1 MTRLENVA
9 LIYVKAS
16 VVWECSFARHQE
28 ESRMRARDVMYRA
41 VATTTPETTVE
52 EVARLMINLR
62 ISGVP
67 VLDKNGQLVGIVTE
81 GDLLRRVETGTERRR
96 SPWSEWFSANSRMAA
111 DYIKSHARRVEDVM
125 TREVVSVEELAS
137 LGEIAELMETKRI
150 KRVPVVHDG
159 KIVGIVSRADLLQV
173 LASGG
178 AASADEE
185 SDRLIRD
192 RLLAELRRQEWANSA
207 EGNVVVSEGVVHF
220 WGTVGSEEER
230 RALRVVAENIPGV
243 RGIEDH
249 TISGPRYLAPMFP
262 AV

>member
-1 MTRLENVA
+1 
-9 LIYVKAS
+9 
-16 VVWECSFARHQE
+16 
-28 ESRMRARDVMYRA
+28 MRARDVMYRA
-41 VATTTPETTVE
+41 VATTTPETAVE

-62 ISGVP
+62 VSGVP
-67 VLDKNGQLVGIVTE
+67 VLDKNGQLVGIITE
-81 GDLLRRVETGTERRR
+81 GDLLRRAETGTERRR

-111 DYIKSHARRVEDVM
+111 EYIKSHARRVEDVM

-137 LGEIAELMETKRI
+137 LAEIAELMETKRI

-178 AASADEE
+178 AASANED

-192 RLLAELRRQEWANSA
+192 RLLAELRRQEWASPA
-207 EGNVVVSEGVVHF
+207 EANVIVSDGVVHF

-230 RALRVVAENIPGV
+230 RALRIAAENIPGV

-249 TISGPRYLAPMFP
+249 TTAGPRYVTPLFP
-262 AV
+262 GA

>member
-1 MTRLENVA
+1 
-9 LIYVKAS
+9 
-16 VVWECSFARHQE
+16 
-28 ESRMRARDVMYRA
+28 MRARDVMTRA

-52 EVARLMINLR
+52 KVSKMLINLR

-67 VLDKNGQLVGIVTE
+67 VLDRNGQLVGIVTE

-96 SPWSEWFSANSRMAA
+96 SRWSELFSANSRLAEE
-111 DYIKSHARRVEDVM
+111 YIKSHARRVEDIM

-137 LGEIAELMETKRI
+137 LGEIAELMATKRI
-150 KRVPVVHDG
+150 KRVPVVHNG

-178 AASADEE
+178 TTTADED
-185 SDRLIRD
+185 SDRLIRE
-192 RLLAELRRQEWANSA
+192 RLLAELRKQEWANPA
-207 EGNVVVSEGVVHF
+207 ESNVVVADGVVHF

-230 RALRVVAENIPGV
+230 TALRVVAENIAGV

-249 TISGPRYLAPMFP
+249 TISGPRYLSPLFP
-262 AV
+262 AI

>member
-1 MTRLENVA
+1 
-9 LIYVKAS
+9 
-16 VVWECSFARHQE
+16 
-28 ESRMRARDVMYRA
+28 
-41 VATTTPETTVE
+41 
-52 EVARLMINLR
+52 
-62 ISGVP
+62 
-67 VLDKNGQLVGIVTE
+67 
-81 GDLLRRVETGTERRR
+81 
-96 SPWSEWFSANSRMAA
+96 
-111 DYIKSHARRVEDVM
+111 M
-125 TREVVSVEELAS
+125 TREVVSVGELAS

-150 KRVPVVHDG
+150 KRIPVVHDG

-185 SDRLIRD
+185 SDRLLRD

-207 EGNVVVSEGVVHF
+207 EANVVVSEGVVHF

-230 RALRVVAENIPGV
+230 RALRIVAENIPGV

>member
-1 MTRLENVA
+1 
-9 LIYVKAS
+9 
-16 VVWECSFARHQE
+16 
-28 ESRMRARDVMYRA
+28 MRAKDIMYRA

-67 VLDKNGQLVGIVTE
+67 VLDKNGQLVGIITE
-81 GDLLRRVETGTERRR
+81 GDLLRRAETGTERRR

-111 DYIKSHARRVEDVM
+111 EYIKSHARRVEDVM

-137 LGEIAELMETKRI
+137 LGEIAELMETNRI

-178 AASADEE
+178 ATTAHEHG
-185 SDRLIRD
+185 DRLIRE
-192 RLLAELRRQEWANSA
+192 RLLAEPRQQEWASTA
-207 EGNVVVSEGVVHF
+207 ESNVVVSDGIVHL
-220 WGTVGSEEER
+220 WGTVGSEEQKK
-230 RALRVVAENIPGV
+230 ALRVVAENIPGI

-249 TISGPRYLAPMFP
+249 TSSGRRYLAPLFP
-262 AV
+262 GA

>member
-1 MTRLENVA
+1 
-9 LIYVKAS
+9 
-16 VVWECSFARHQE
+16 
-28 ESRMRARDVMYRA
+28 MRARDVMVRA
-41 VATTTPETTVE
+41 VATTTAETAVE
-52 EVARLMINLR
+52 TVARLMINLR

-67 VLDKNGQLVGIVTE
+67 VLDRNGLLVGIVTE
-81 GDLLRRVETGTERRR
+81 GDLLRRAETGTERQR
-96 SPWSEWFSANSRMAA
+96 SRWSGWFSANSRLAA
-111 DYIKSHARRVEDVM
+111 EYIKSHARRVEDIM
-125 TREVVSVEELAS
+125 TREVVSVGELVS

-178 AASADEE
+178 TATANED
-185 SDRLIRD
+185 SDRLIRE
-192 RLLAELRRQEWANSA
+192 RLLAELRKQEWANSA
-207 EGNVVVSEGVVHF
+207 ESNVVVSDGVVHF

-249 TISGPRYLAPMFP
+249 SISGPRYLTPLFP
-262 AV
+262 AS

>member
-1 MTRLENVA
+1 
-9 LIYVKAS
+9 
-16 VVWECSFARHQE
+16 
-28 ESRMRARDVMYRA
+28 
-41 VATTTPETTVE
+41 
-52 EVARLMINLR
+52 
-62 ISGVP
+62 
-67 VLDKNGQLVGIVTE
+67 
-81 GDLLRRVETGTERRR
+81 
-96 SPWSEWFSANSRMAA
+96 
-111 DYIKSHARRVEDVM
+111 M

-249 TISGPRYLAPMFP
+249 TITGPRYLAPMFP

>member
-1 MTRLENVA
+1 
-9 LIYVKAS
+9 
-16 VVWECSFARHQE
+16 
-28 ESRMRARDVMYRA
+28 
-41 VATTTPETTVE
+41 
-52 EVARLMINLR
+52 
-62 ISGVP
+62 
-67 VLDKNGQLVGIVTE
+67 
-81 GDLLRRVETGTERRR
+81 
-96 SPWSEWFSANSRMAA
+96 
-111 DYIKSHARRVEDVM
+111 VEDVM

-159 KIVGIVSRADLLQV
+159 KIVGIVTRADLLQV

-192 RLLAELRRQEWANSA
+192 RLLAELPRQEWANSA

-249 TISGPRYLAPMFP
+249 TITGPRYLAPMFP